1 VPGRYVMWVR
11 DPATSRLGERTVV
24 KVGEGKKELIL
35 DLPVPVAAQR

>member
-1 VPGRYVMWVR
+1 MWVR

-35 DLPVPVAAQR
+35 DLPVPVAAQK